1 MGVPPPDDGSEPP
14 SAVAFGIAAV
24 DDRLAAADLSFP
36 ATRAEVREALG
47 DEAVP
52 YDAAGNAVPVE
63 EVVAAVDRDRFETE
77 QELMNALHPVFEA
90 RRRSAAGLLERLLSV
105 LPP

>member
-1 MGVPPPDDGSEPP
+1 MGVRPPDDRSEPP
-14 SAVAFGIAAV
+14 STVAFGIAAV
-24 DDRLAAADLSFP
+24 DDRLAEADLSFP
-36 ATRAEVREALG
+36 ATRAEVRAALG

-52 YDAAGNAVPVE
+52 YDAAGNTVPVE
-63 EVVAAVDRDRFETE
+63 DVVDAVEVDRFETE

-90 RRRSAAGLLERLLSV
+90 RRRSAGGLLERLLSV